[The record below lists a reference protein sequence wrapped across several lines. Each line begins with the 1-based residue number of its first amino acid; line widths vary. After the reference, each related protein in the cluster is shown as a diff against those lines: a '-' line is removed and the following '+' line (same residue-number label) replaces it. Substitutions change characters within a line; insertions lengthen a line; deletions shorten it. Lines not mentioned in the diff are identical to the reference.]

1 MPKNVGKLLAGRLR
15 RTRRGLAAAVV
26 LLAGPAQ
33 AGDITYQ
40 PVNPSFGGFP
50 GNSSHLYQGAEIHN
64 APKRKRDRLE
74 KIANPA
80 KDPFANDPLSDFTRT
95 LQGRLLSGLADKIT
109 EAIYGANPQNSG
121 TFVVDGTTV
130 SFTTVGSTIQLVV
143 TDGIRTTQIALPRQ

>member
-1 MPKNVGKLLAGRLR
+1 MTRNVESHPARRPRGAGI
-15 RTRRGLAAAVV
+15 GVAAAFL
-26 LLAGPAQ
+26 LLAGPGQ
-33 AGDITYQ
+33 AGDFIYQ

-64 APKRKRDRLE
+64 APKRKRDRQE

-95 LQGRLLSGLADKIT
+95 LQSRLLSGLADKIT
-109 EAIYGANPQNSG
+109 EAIYGANPQGSG

-130 SFTTVGSTIQLVV
+130 SFKTVGSTIQLVV

>member
-1 MPKNVGKLLAGRLR
+1 MMKNVEGRPHVAAIGVGVAFMLLVGQAR
-15 RTRRGLAAAVV
+15 
-26 LLAGPAQ
+26 

-64 APKRKRDRLE
+64 APKRKRERQE

-80 KDPFANDPLSDFTRT
+80 RDPFASDPLSDFTRT
-95 LQGRLLSGLADKIT
+95 LQSRLLSGLSDKIT
-109 EAIYGANPQNSG
+109 EAIYGANPQGSG

-130 SFTTVGSTIQLVV
+130 SFKTVGSTIQLVV

>member
-1 MPKNVGKLLAGRLR
+1 MAKVVGIFGAAGLR
-15 RTRRGLAAAVV
+15 AGIAAMM
-26 LLAGPAQ
+26 LGPVAAL

-40 PVNPSFGGFP
+40 PVNPSFGGFS
-50 GNSSHLYQGAEIHN
+50 GNSGHLFQGAEIHN
-64 APKRKRDRLE
+64 APKRKRERQE

-80 KDPFANDPLSDFTRT
+80 KDPFANDPLNDFTRT
-95 LQGRLLSGLADKIT
+95 LQTRLLSGLADRIT
-109 EAIYGANPQNSG
+109 EAIYGANPQGSG